1 VIPAQ
6 KKFNHSVW
14 TRIINSTI
22 LEGLNPTKENDFFV
36 LTATAITIRINKIKI
51 RKYRRNELCYEQL
64 VCFYK

>member
-22 LEGLNPTKENDFFV
+22 PEGLNPTKENDFFV
-36 LTATAITIRINKIKI
+36 PTATAITI
-51 RKYRRNELCYEQL
+51 
-64 VCFYK
+64 